1 MGVNKNIDELK
12 KELADMHK
20 LFDHALSD
28 KKKALDVKK
37 TDKTP
42 LIKDNKEQLKEN
54 SLSKKT
60 ISKQESPINKPI
72 LSNEKEANFND
83 DIENKKNLIEET
95 KIVEIKDETENS
107 YKTKPEN
114 KEISLTEEND
124 NLDDITFSFNDN
136 SDIED
141 NSNSKLIKLHKKEQY
156 LSIREKLERIKN
168 EIKQKEL
175 ELKNKK

>member
-28 KKKALDVKK
+28 KKKTLDVKK

-83 DIENKKNLIEET
+83 DIENKKKLTEET
-95 KIVEIKDETENS
+95 KIVEIKDETENFH
-107 YKTKPEN
+107 KTLPTY
-114 KEISLTEEND
+114 KEISLGEEND
-124 NLDDITFSFNDN
+124 NLDDITFSFDDN

-141 NSNSKLIKLHKKEQY
+141 NSKIIKLNKNEQY